1 MTDKEM
7 MLNYLAWP
15 QLLLPI
21 VNRKNRDVGVL
32 TPSEHNP
39 ETHVM
44 VCFVNMYSITRDN
57 FQSLQWE
64 QKTPDELIEDG
75 WEVD

>member
-1 MTDKEM
+1 M
-7 MLNYLAWP
+7 MLNSFLWP

-21 VNRKNRDVGVL
+21 VNRRNRECGVVI
-32 TPSEHNP
+32 PSEHNP

-44 VCFVNMYSITRDN
+44 VAFVNMFSITREN
-57 FQSLQWE
+57 FLSLQWE